1 MRTLSIDIET
11 YSDID
16 ITKTGLY
23 KYVRSPNFKILLFA
37 YAWDYGPVQLIDL
50 TKEELPESIVAA
62 LKDPEVLKTAYNAA
76 FEINCLSR
84 FYETEVRQWE
94 CTMVHGLYA
103 GYPAGLGLVAKVMN
117 MPEDKQKDRAGKAL
131 IKLFCVPR
139 KPTKRDPR
147 TRILPADEPEKW
159 DLFKEYCRQDVVTE
173 MAIKQKLLPYPL
185 PETEKIYWGE
195 DQFINYYGARIDTE
209 LVHGA
214 QTIADTEANRLTE
227 RIREITGLVNP
238 NSPTQLKKWLEDQ
251 SGAPVKSL
259 NKTDVPELIKLYDE
273 TGLDDAAE
281 VLRIRQRAAKTSL
294 KKYDA
299 MEDAVCEDGRVRGL
313 IQFYGTRTG
322 RYAGRLVQVQ
332 NLPRNY
338 LESLDEARSLVKA
351 ADLDAVRVFYT
362 DVQDTVSQLIRT
374 AFIPS
379 EGRYFAVADYSAI
392 EARVIAWLA
401 GEDWRMKVFHGD
413 GKIYEASASSMFH
426 VPAEKIVKGNPE
438 YSLRAK
444 GKIAELA
451 LGYQGSKGAL
461 VTMGAL
467 RMGIPEEEL
476 PDIVSRW
483 RKANPNIVSLWN
495 QLDEAVIDTVKTFR
509 EHTIRGKITTSRDE
523 NYLFIT
529 LPSGR
534 KLFYPGP
541 VVDEGDFGGDQ
552 VKYEGLNQTTKKW
565 EYVRMYGGKWTEN
578 VVQAIARD
586 CLAEALH
593 KLIQAGYLPV
603 FHVHDEVILEIK
615 NADAAHSLENAIA
628 IMCQAPAWARDL
640 PLNADGFTSSYYK
653 KE

>member
-76 FEINCLSR
+76 FEVNCLSR

-131 IKLFCVPR
+131 IKLFCVPH

-159 DLFKEYCRQDVVTE
+159 ELFKEYCRQDVVTE

-185 PETEKIYWGE
+185 PETEKTYWGE
-195 DQFINYYGARIDTE
+195 DQFINYYGARIDTD

-214 QTIADTEANRLTE
+214 QMIADTEANRLTE

-281 VLRIRQRAAKTSL
+281 VLRVRQRAAKTSL

-529 LPSGR
+529 LPSRR

-593 KLIQAGYLPV
+593 NLIQAGYLPV
-603 FHVHDEVILEIK
+603 FHVHDEVILEIE
-615 NADAAHSLENAIA
+615 NADTEHSLENAIA

>member
-94 CTMVHGLYA
+94 CTMVHCLYA

-159 DLFKEYCRQDVVTE
+159 ELFKEYCRQDVVTE

-185 PETEKIYWGE
+185 PETEKTYWGE

-401 GEDWRMKVFHGD
+401 GEDWRMKVFHGA

-593 KLIQAGYLPV
+593 NLIQAGYLPV
-603 FHVHDEVILEIK
+603 FHVHDEVILEIE
-615 NADAAHSLENAIA
+615 NADTEHSLENAIA

>member
-159 DLFKEYCRQDVVTE
+159 ELFKEYCRQDVVTE

-185 PETEKIYWGE
+185 PETEKTYWGE
-195 DQFINYYGARIDTE
+195 DQFINYYGARIDTD

-238 NSPTQLKKWLEDQ
+238 SSPTQLKKWLEDQ

-401 GEDWRMKVFHGD
+401 GEDWRMKVFHGA

-593 KLIQAGYLPV
+593 NLIQAGYLPV
-603 FHVHDEVILEIK
+603 FHVHDEVILEIE
-615 NADAAHSLENAIA
+615 NADTEHSLENAIA

>member
-159 DLFKEYCRQDVVTE
+159 ELFKEYCRQDVVTE

-185 PETEKIYWGE
+185 PETEKTYWGE

-603 FHVHDEVILEIK
+603 FHVHDEVILEIE
-615 NADAAHSLENAIA
+615 NADTEHSLENAIA

>member
-159 DLFKEYCRQDVVTE
+159 ELFKEYCRQDVVTE

-185 PETEKIYWGE
+185 PETEKTYWGE

-214 QTIADTEANRLTE
+214 QTIAYTEANRLTE

-401 GEDWRMKVFHGD
+401 GEDWRMKVFHGA

-593 KLIQAGYLPV
+593 NLIQAGYLPV
-603 FHVHDEVILEIK
+603 FHVHDEVILEIE
-615 NADAAHSLENAIA
+615 NADTEHSLENAIA

>member
-159 DLFKEYCRQDVVTE
+159 ELFKEYCRQDVVTE

-185 PETEKIYWGE
+185 PETEKTYWGE

-238 NSPTQLKKWLEDQ
+238 NSPTQLKKWLEICM
-251 SGAPVKSL
+251 P
-259 NKTDVPELIKLYDE
+259 
-273 TGLDDAAE
+273 
-281 VLRIRQRAAKTSL
+281 L
-294 KKYDA
+294 K
-299 MEDAVCEDGRVRGL
+299 
-313 IQFYGTRTG
+313 
-322 RYAGRLVQVQ
+322 
-332 NLPRNY
+332 
-338 LESLDEARSLVKA
+338 
-351 ADLDAVRVFYT
+351 
-362 DVQDTVSQLIRT
+362 
-374 AFIPS
+374 
-379 EGRYFAVADYSAI
+379 
-392 EARVIAWLA
+392 
-401 GEDWRMKVFHGD
+401 
-413 GKIYEASASSMFH
+413 
-426 VPAEKIVKGNPE
+426 
-438 YSLRAK
+438 
-444 GKIAELA
+444 
-451 LGYQGSKGAL
+451 
-461 VTMGAL
+461 
-467 RMGIPEEEL
+467 
-476 PDIVSRW
+476 
-483 RKANPNIVSLWN
+483 
-495 QLDEAVIDTVKTFR
+495 ID
-509 EHTIRGKITTSRDE
+509 
-523 NYLFIT
+523 N
-529 LPSGR
+529 
-534 KLFYPGP
+534 
-541 VVDEGDFGGDQ
+541 
-552 VKYEGLNQTTKKW
+552 
-565 EYVRMYGGKWTEN
+565 
-578 VVQAIARD
+578 
-586 CLAEALH
+586 
-593 KLIQAGYLPV
+593 
-603 FHVHDEVILEIK
+603 
-615 NADAAHSLENAIA
+615 
-628 IMCQAPAWARDL
+628 
-640 PLNADGFTSSYYK
+640 
-653 KE
+653 

>member
-139 KPTKRDPR
+139 KPTKQDPR

-159 DLFKEYCRQDVVTE
+159 ELFKEYCRQDVVTE

-185 PETEKIYWGE
+185 PETEKTYWGE

-251 SGAPVKSL
+251 SSAPVKSL

-379 EGRYFAVADYSAI
+379 GGRYFAVADYSAI

-401 GEDWRMKVFHGD
+401 GEDWRMKVFHGA

-483 RKANPNIVSLWN
+483 RKANTNIVSLWN

-593 KLIQAGYLPV
+593 NLIQAGYLPV
-603 FHVHDEVILEIK
+603 FHVHDEVILEIE
-615 NADAAHSLENAIA
+615 NADTEHSLENAIA

>member
-103 GYPAGLGLVAKVMN
+103 GCPAGLGLVAKVMN

-159 DLFKEYCRQDVVTE
+159 ELFKEYCRQDVVTE

-185 PETEKIYWGE
+185 PETEKTYWGE

-227 RIREITGLVNP
+227 RIREITGLINP

-338 LESLDEARSLVKA
+338 LGSLDEARSLVKA

-413 GKIYEASASSMFH
+413 GRIYEASASSMFH

-603 FHVHDEVILEIK
+603 FHVHDEVILEIE
-615 NADAAHSLENAIA
+615 NADTEHSLENAIA

>member
-23 KYVRSPNFKILLFA
+23 KYVRSQNFKILLFA

-159 DLFKEYCRQDVVTE
+159 ELFKEYCRQDVVTE

-185 PETEKIYWGE
+185 PETEKTYWGE
-195 DQFINYYGARIDTE
+195 DQFINYYGARVDTE

-401 GEDWRMKVFHGD
+401 GEDWRMKVFHGA

-593 KLIQAGYLPV
+593 NLIQAGYLPV
-603 FHVHDEVILEIK
+603 FHVHDEVILEIE
-615 NADAAHSLENAIA
+615 NADTEHSLENAIA

>member
-159 DLFKEYCRQDVVTE
+159 ELFKEYCRQDVVTE

-185 PETEKIYWGE
+185 PETEKTYWGE

-338 LESLDEARSLVKA
+338 LESLDEARSFVKA

-401 GEDWRMKVFHGD
+401 GEDWRMKVFHGA

-593 KLIQAGYLPV
+593 NLIQAGYLPV
-603 FHVHDEVILEIK
+603 FHVHDEVILEIE
-615 NADAAHSLENAIA
+615 NADTEHSLENAIA

>member
-103 GYPAGLGLVAKVMN
+103 GCPAGLGLVAKVMN

-159 DLFKEYCRQDVVTE
+159 ELFKEYCRQDVVTE

-185 PETEKIYWGE
+185 PETEKTYWGE

-227 RIREITGLVNP
+227 RIREITGLINP

-338 LESLDEARSLVKA
+338 LGSLDEARSLVKA

-603 FHVHDEVILEIK
+603 FHVHDEVILEIE
-615 NADAAHSLENAIA
+615 NADTEHSLENAIA

>member
-565 EYVRMYGGKWTEN
+565 EYVRVYGGKWTEN

>member
-159 DLFKEYCRQDVVTE
+159 ELFKEYCRQDVVTE

-185 PETEKIYWGE
+185 PETEKTYWGE

-238 NSPTQLKKWLEDQ
+238 DSPTQLKKWLEDQ

-401 GEDWRMKVFHGD
+401 GEDWRMKVFHGA

-495 QLDEAVIDTVKTFR
+495 QIDEAVIDTVKTFR

-541 VVDEGDFGGDQ
+541 VVDGGDFGGDQ

-593 KLIQAGYLPV
+593 NLIQAGYLPV
-603 FHVHDEVILEIK
+603 FHVHDEVILEIE
-615 NADAAHSLENAIA
+615 NADTEHSLENAIA

>member
-159 DLFKEYCRQDVVTE
+159 ELFKEYCRQDVVTE

-185 PETEKIYWGE
+185 PETEKTYWGE

-401 GEDWRMKVFHGD
+401 GEDWRMKVFHGA

-593 KLIQAGYLPV
+593 NLIQAGYLPV
-603 FHVHDEVILEIK
+603 FHVHDEVILEIE
-615 NADAAHSLENAIA
+615 NADTEHSLENAIA

>member
-159 DLFKEYCRQDVVTE
+159 ELFKEYCRQDVVTE

-185 PETEKIYWGE
+185 PETEKTYWGE

-401 GEDWRMKVFHGD
+401 GEDWRMKVFHGA

-451 LGYQGSKGAL
+451 LGYQGRKGE
-461 VTMGAL
+461 
-467 RMGIPEEEL
+467 I
-476 PDIVSRW
+476 
-483 RKANPNIVSLWN
+483 
-495 QLDEAVIDTVKTFR
+495 
-509 EHTIRGKITTSRDE
+509 
-523 NYLFIT
+523 
-529 LPSGR
+529 GR
-534 KLFYPGP
+534 
-541 VVDEGDFGGDQ
+541 
-552 VKYEGLNQTTKKW
+552 
-565 EYVRMYGGKWTEN
+565 
-578 VVQAIARD
+578 A
-586 CLAEALH
+586 
-593 KLIQAGYLPV
+593 
-603 FHVHDEVILEIK
+603 HV
-615 NADAAHSLENAIA
+615 
-628 IMCQAPAWARDL
+628 
-640 PLNADGFTSSYYK
+640 
-653 KE
+653 

>member
-159 DLFKEYCRQDVVTE
+159 ELFKEYCRQDVVTE

-185 PETEKIYWGE
+185 PETEKTYWGE

-615 NADAAHSLENAIA
+615 NADAEHSLENAIA

>member
-159 DLFKEYCRQDVVTE
+159 ELFKEYCRQDVVTE

-185 PETEKIYWGE
+185 PETEKTYWGE

-401 GEDWRMKVFHGD
+401 GEDWRMKVFHGA

-603 FHVHDEVILEIK
+603 FHVHDEVILEIE
-615 NADAAHSLENAIA
+615 NADTEHSLENAIA